1 MIFATLSDYI
11 DLTALWK
18 IGVVVLLASVL
29 VPVAFSVGIVGE
41 ARREGAAT
49 HERSSVSGLLM
60 LAFGGLVCGAAIVL
74 GIWAMLQK

>member
-41 ARREGAAT
+41 GRREDAAAHQET
-49 HERSSVSGLLM
+49 SPTGLLM
-60 LAFGGLVCGAAIVL
+60 LAFGGVVCAAAIAL

>member
-1 MIFATLSDYI
+1 MELPRAGAPAGGDRMIFATLSDYI

-41 ARREGAAT
+41 ARREDAADA
-49 HERSSVSGLLM
+49 RGD
-60 LAFGGLVCGAAIVL
+60 AA
-74 GIWAMLQK
+74 